1 MQYFDN
7 NKMRQLSFILILLI
21 LGTVL
26 FIQLRAFIP
35 AFLGALTLYVLM
47 RKWMFRMVYTRKWS
61 PSASA
66 ALLMVTSFTI
76 IMIPVWVIINMLT
89 ARIGFAIQHSSE
101 ILNSVTA
108 FVSNIEHR
116 TGFKLISE
124 ENLKSVGTFMAQNI
138 PMLLGAT
145 FNTLTSIAMMYFMLY
160 FMLINGKQMEKVC
173 GEYVPMGEKN
183 TNKVGKEIN
192 SMVASNAI
200 GIPLIALAQGV
211 VALIAYWFLGLEE
224 PLFWFAI
231 TTITA
236 MLPVVGA
243 AVAYVPVS
251 ILFFAQGHT
260 WQGIVMVIYGFGV
273 VGTVDNLLRM
283 VLNRKLGDVHPLI
296 TILGVIAGLGLFGFI
311 GLIFGPLLLSLFIL
325 LIKIYSLE
333 FVEKA
338 PKRSNS
344 SAEPS

>member
-1 MQYFDN
+1 MKYFDTD
-7 NKMRQLSFILILLI
+7 KMRQLSFILILLI
-21 LGTVL
+21 LGSVL

-47 RKWMFRMVYTRKWS
+47 RKWMFRMVYTRKWNA
-61 PSASA
+61 SASA
-66 ALLMVTSFTI
+66 ALLMTTSFII
-76 IMIPVWVIINMLT
+76 IMLPVWVVVNMLT
-89 ARIGFAIQHSSE
+89 ARIEFAIQHSSE
-101 ILNSVTA
+101 ILNSVNA
-108 FVSNIEHR
+108 FVSNMEHR

-124 ENLKSVGTFMAQNI
+124 ENIKSAGTFLAQNI

-145 FNTLTSIAMMYFMLY
+145 FNTLTSIAMLYFMLY
-160 FMLINGKQMEKVC
+160 FMLINGKQMEKAC
-173 GEYVPMGEKN
+173 AQYVPMGEKN
-183 TNKVGKEIN
+183 TNAVGKEVN

-200 GIPLIALAQGV
+200 GIPLIALAQGIT
-211 VALIAYWFLGLEE
+211 ALLGYWALGLDEA
-224 PLFWFAI
+224 LFWFAI

-251 ILFFAQGHT
+251 ILLLTQGPA
-260 WQGIVMVIYGFGV
+260 WKGIAMLIYGFGV
-273 VGTVDNLLRM
+273 IGTVDNLLRM
-283 VLNRKLGDVHPLI
+283 ALNRKLGDVHPLI

-333 FVEKA
+333 FASSTAKRRTEEKLD
-338 PKRSNS
+338 
-344 SAEPS
+344 

>member
-1 MQYFDN
+1 MRYFDN
-7 NKMRQLSFILILLI
+7 NKMRQLSFILILLV
-21 LGTVL
+21 LASVL
-26 FIQLRAFIP
+26 FIQLKAFMP

-47 RKWMFRMVYTRKWS
+47 RKWMFRMVYTRKWK

-66 ALLMVTSFTI
+66 ALLMTTSFI
-76 IMIPVWVIINMLT
+76 IILIPVWVIVNMLT
-89 ARIGFAIQHSSE
+89 ARIEFAIQHSSE
-101 ILNSVTA
+101 ILNAVNS

-124 ENLKSVGTFMAQNI
+124 ENIKSVGTFMAQNI
-138 PMLLGAT
+138 PVLLGAT
-145 FNTLTSIAMMYFMLY
+145 FNTLTSIAMMYFVLY
-160 FMLINGKQMEKVC
+160 FMLINGKQMEKAC
-173 GEYVPMGEKN
+173 ARYVPMGDKN
-183 TNKVGKEIN
+183 TNAVGREIN

-211 VALIAYWFLGLEE
+211 VALLGYWMLGLNE
-224 PLFWFAI
+224 PLFWFAV

-243 AVAYVPVS
+243 AVAYVPVC
-251 ILFFAQGHT
+251 IIFFAQGKT
-260 WQGIVMVIYGFGV
+260 WQGIVMLVYGFGV
-273 VGTVDNLLRM
+273 IGTVDNLLRM

-311 GLIFGPLLLSLFIL
+311 GLIFGPLLLSLFVL

-333 FVEKA
+333 FVEKGQEQKA
-338 PKRSNS
+338 
-344 SAEPS
+344 